1 MINLAVYDPD
11 SDEEILEEHE
21 TFGSMAMVLGGLHG
35 NIGGLLGH
43 DLGELMR
50 QLHSESDSGD
60 ESSGDESSS
69 DSSSSDSSS
78 SDNEGGVVILHFY
91 KINCYLLMY
100 QIHKKLIP

>member
-21 TFGSMAMVLGGLHG
+21 VFGSMILGGLHG

-50 QLHSESDSGD
+50 QLQSESDSGD
-60 ESSGDESSS
+60 E
-69 DSSSSDSSS
+69 SSSDSSS
-78 SDNEGGVVILHFY
+78 SDNEGGVVILHIY

-100 QIHKKLIP
+100 QIHKKLIQ